1 VAGGAIG
8 YVQHVNAGHHLEQL
22 TAHVDRG
29 SDAGRRHIELARMGF
44 GIGKNS
50 VTVLAGTEGLTTIT
64 SGSRLML
71 AIGAISRMKF

>member
-1 VAGGAIG
+1 
-8 YVQHVNAGHHLEQL
+8 
-22 TAHVDRG
+22 
-29 SDAGRRHIELARMGF
+29 MGF